1 MLWRRNVRPAITVIT
16 LRRVRC
22 GRLDSGCPELI
33 KVLENA
39 PGSLGGARSLSGEQF
54 DPPRECI
61 DHYQDVGVAL
71 VIDWKR
77 TNVVYV

>member
-1 MLWRRNVRPAITVIT
+1 MRKI
-16 LRRVRC
+16 LR
-22 GRLDSGCPELI
+22 GY
-33 KVLENA
+33 
-39 PGSLGGARSLSGEQF
+39 RSLSGEQF

-77 TNVVYV
+77 TDVVYMETLEWVVECASKWMRLNEDL

>member
-1 MLWRRNVRPAITVIT
+1 M
-16 LRRVRC
+16 
-22 GRLDSGCPELI
+22 
-33 KVLENA
+33 LENA

-71 VIDWKR
+71 VINWKS
-77 TNVVYV
+77 TDEVYM